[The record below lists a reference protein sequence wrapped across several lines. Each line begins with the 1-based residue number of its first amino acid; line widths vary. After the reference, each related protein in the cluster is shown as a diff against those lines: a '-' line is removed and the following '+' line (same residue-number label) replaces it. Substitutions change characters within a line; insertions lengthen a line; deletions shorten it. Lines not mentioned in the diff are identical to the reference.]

1 MRQARLWNPIEG
13 GKVQCSLCNHHCK
26 IADDKVGIC
35 GVRKNIGGTLQSLVY
50 GKVIAANIDPIEKKP
65 LFNFLPGSRS
75 YSFATVGCNFRCLHC
90 QNSDISQMPKER
102 GSIMGQEV
110 TPEEIVSEAVRS
122 GCRSISYTYTEP
134 TIFYEF
140 ARDCSALARERGLK
154 NIFVT
159 NGFMTQEML
168 RDYHPLLDAANV
180 DVKAFSETFYT
191 RVCGAKLKPVLD
203 NIRLMRELGIWVEI
217 TTLIIPGMNDSED
230 ELRQIATF
238 IRETDAAMPWHVT
251 AFHPTYK
258 LTDKPGTPVS
268 ILRRAREIGLEEGL
282 RYVYEGNIPGEG
294 GENTFCPSCRKMLVH
309 RVGYDIRE
317 NRVVGGKCGF
327 CGSVI
332 DGVFA

>member
-13 GKVQCSLCNHHCK
+13 GKVQCFLCNHHCK

-110 TPEEIVSEAVRS
+110 TPEEIVNKAVRS

-140 ARDCSALARERGLK
+140 ARDCSALAREKGLK

-180 DVKAFSETFYT
+180 DIKAFNETFYT
-191 RVCGAKLKPVLD
+191 RVCGAKLQPVLD
-203 NIRLMRELGIWVEI
+203 NVRLMRELGIWVEI
-217 TTLIIPGMNDSED
+217 TTLIIPGMNDSEG
-230 ELRQIATF
+230 ELRQIARF
-238 IRETDAAMPWHVT
+238 IRETDPAMPWHVT

-258 LTDKPGTPVS
+258 LTDKPRTPVS

-282 RYVYEGNIPGEG
+282 SYVYEGNVPGEG
-294 GENTFCPSCRKMLVH
+294 GENTFCPSCKKMLVH
-309 RVGYDIRE
+309 RIGYDTRE
-317 NRVVGGKCGF
+317 NRIVNGMCGY

-332 DGVFA
+332 DGVF